1 MFLCIRV
8 SNHPSINVL
17 LHVSVYFVHYRLGQA
32 CNHIAA
38 LLFFIDYH
46 ANDEELPSELSKTSQ
61 PMAWHQPP
69 KKIVS
74 PECARN
80 MKFVKP
86 SHGDTPRSDAQ
97 EITRIKRSLF
107 DPRLP
112 EHRGK
117 IDPDNLQLLLTD
129 LQKSVPST
137 GLQQFWCDSP
147 VPKCVQ
153 PASSPSLWN
162 HVLFSHKTWN
172 SETHPV
178 QVDPSVVDCHHFINS
193 MQLSNS
199 QVAALEAATR
209 AQSDSELWIV
219 LHNGR
224 LTSSRFGE
232 ILKRRA
238 TTDPTRLVI
247 DIMGYNGPLRH
258 LPPAMRW
265 GKENEAKARECYLV
279 NRQSVGE
286 DMVVQPTGLHLLPE
300 KSFLA
305 ASSDGKILCRSTD
318 TCCYGCLE
326 IKCPY
331 SIKGAITIE
340 LTPMEIAEQFPD
352 FFMKKGSDDLLHLP
366 TDHSYYAQVQGEMA
380 ILGVEWC
387 DFVVYSNGTVAVD
400 RILADADYWKN
411 LEEKLEQFYFYN
423 VVPELLSRH
432 IFLEKFG
439 ATT

>member
-1 MFLCIRV
+1 MIGAKFMYYV
-8 SNHPSINVL
+8 HYVL
-17 LHVSVYFVHYRLGQA
+17 YRLGQA

-86 SHGDTPRSDAQ
+86 SHGDTPRSETQ
-97 EITRIKRSLF
+97 GVSEIKRSSF

-112 EHRGK
+112 EHRVE
-117 IDPDNLQLLLTD
+117 IDRNHLHLLLTD
-129 LQKSVPST
+129 LQNSVPNT
-137 GLQQFWCDSP
+137 GLQQFWRDSP
-147 VPKCVQ
+147 NPRCLQ
-153 PASSPSLWN
+153 PAAEINNPSLWN

-172 SETHPV
+172 SETHAV
-178 QVDPSVVDCHHFINS
+178 QVDPSVVDCHRFISS

-199 QVAALEAATR
+199 QVEAIEAATR
-209 AQSDSELWIV
+209 TQSDSELWIV

-238 TTDPTRLVI
+238 ATDPTRLVI
-247 DIMGYNGPLRH
+247 DIMGYNGPMEH
-258 LPPAMRW
+258 IPPAMRW
-265 GKENEAKARECYLV
+265 GKENEAKARQCYLE
-279 NRQSVGE
+279 NRQSIGE
-286 DMVVQPTGLHLLPE
+286 DMIVQPTGLHLLPD
-300 KSFLA
+300 KSFLG

-331 SIKGAITIE
+331 SIKSTITIE
-340 LTPMEIAEQFPD
+340 LTPTEIAEQFPA
-352 FFMKKGSDDLLHLP
+352 FFMKKGSDGLLHLP
-366 TDHSYYAQVQGEMA
+366 TNHGYYAQVQGEMA

-387 DFVVYSNGTVAVD
+387 DFIVYSNGVVVVD

-411 LEEKLEQFYFYN
+411 LEEKLEQFYLYH
-423 VVPELLSRH
+423 VVPELLSRCM
-432 IFLEKFG
+432 FLEKFG
-439 ATT
+439 VTA

>member
-1 MFLCIRV
+1 
-8 SNHPSINVL
+8 
-17 LHVSVYFVHYRLGQA
+17 
-32 CNHIAA
+32 
-38 LLFFIDYH
+38 
-46 ANDEELPSELSKTSQ
+46 
-61 PMAWHQPP
+61 
-69 KKIVS
+69 
-74 PECARN
+74 
-80 MKFVKP
+80 
-86 SHGDTPRSDAQ
+86 
-97 EITRIKRSLF
+97 
-107 DPRLP
+107 
-112 EHRGK
+112 
-117 IDPDNLQLLLTD
+117 
-129 LQKSVPST
+129 
-137 GLQQFWCDSP
+137 
-147 VPKCVQ
+147 
-153 PASSPSLWN
+153 
-162 HVLFSHKTWN
+162 
-172 SETHPV
+172 
-178 QVDPSVVDCHHFINS
+178 

-300 KSFLA
+300 KSFLG

-439 ATT
+439 ATTYTS